1 MATNLE
7 GLIADQDKE
16 MGLPEAMTLFSLF
29 NHKISFTGK
38 LEFTFRTIES
48 RH

>member
-1 MATNLE
+1 MATNLD
-7 GLIADQDKE
+7 GLFADQDNE

-38 LEFTFRTIES
+38 VEFTFRNSES